1 MASEVP
7 VVASRVGGVPEM
19 LGRSGMYVRPRD
31 EDALFRSLRRVI
43 TMNERDTGRL
53 VRSGRDKV
61 MREHDWDR
69 IAKRYEE
76 LFYNTIRY

>member
-1 MASEVP
+1 
-7 VVASRVGGVPEM
+7 
-19 LGRSGMYVRPRD
+19 
-31 EDALFRSLRRVI
+31 
-43 TMNERDTGRL
+43 MNERDTGRL